1 MEIPS
6 DQAVPATTTSEEN
19 RTSAGQRR
27 INVIWEVTQALIAI
41 SVSGTTLFVAGS
53 LAIRGGADMVTFGL
67 LSNGFFLVI
76 GFYFGRTNHQRSG
89 GVGGERAGS
98 R

>member
-1 MEIPS
+1 MDQSVDPSIPA
-6 DQAVPATTTSEEN
+6 DTTREQQ
-19 RTSAGQRR
+19 RHSAGQRR
-27 INVIWEVTQALIAI
+27 INIIWEVTQAMIAM
-41 SVSGTTLFVAGS
+41 SVSGTTLYVAGS

-76 GFYFGRTNHQRSG
+76 GFYFGRTNHTRTG
-89 GVGGERAGS
+89 GVRGENAGD